1 MPAMRHRRQ
10 SRGFTL
16 VEILVAAALIVLV
29 VTGALATFINGLR
42 SWQAETVKNE
52 ININLVGAMERIRH
66 DLRLS
71 SVGIGM
77 MAFYPANAAQYTAI
91 SFPMSSPDADGL
103 IQRDPVTGKVTWN
116 QTVIYHVLPGYPD
129 KFQRTVFSPRYT
141 NATPDDLYSQLASVV
156 NGINSPLGN

>member
-1 MPAMRHRRQ
+1 MHGIRHRGQ

-16 VEILVAAALIVLV
+16 VEVLVAATISV
-29 VTGALATFINGLR
+29 VVITGAFSTFIYGLR
-42 SWQAETVKNE
+42 SWQAEAVKNE
-52 ININLVGAMERIRH
+52 INIDLEGAMERIRH

-71 SVGIGM
+71 SVGRDKM
-77 MAFYPANAAQYTAI
+77 SFYPLNASEYTAI
-91 SFPMSSPDADGL
+91 SFPISTPTNGLLPRDAAGN
-103 IQRDPVTGKVTWN
+103 IIWT
-116 QTVIYHVLPGYPD
+116 QTVIYHVLPGDPD